1 MPFQVWRLLRALVR
15 SFGVH
20 TARYPC
26 ASECQSFS
34 PWLVQIPDHH
44 SPVLCPNEDIVLVSF
59 HLRSDLSASTH
70 AYLPPV
76 QADFGVQNDRREND
90 LTTDAS
96 APSDNSH
103 SAGMSDWLDDA
114 QSKHSIQ
121 DHESD
126 STCRFDGNRTPQP
139 DTVSEPQMLLP
150 CSSVDPITDF
160 STSPTSYEP
169 IADFSASVAS
179 PRQSPSPVSNNPSRS
194 NVLRHQCQ
202 N

>member
-1 MPFQVWRLLRALVR
+1 
-15 SFGVH
+15 VH
-20 TARYPC
+20 TTRYTC
-26 ASECQSFS
+26 ASEYQSFS
-34 PWLVQIPDHH
+34 PRLEQIPDHR
-44 SPVLCPNEDIVLVSF
+44 SPVLCPNEDTALVSF
-59 HLRSDLSASTH
+59 HLRGDLRASTH
-70 AYLPPV
+70 TYLPPV
-76 QADFGVQNDRREND
+76 QADFGVRNDRSEND
-90 LTTDAS
+90 LTADAS
-96 APSDNSH
+96 APLDNSH
-103 SAGMSDWLDDA
+103 QSAGMSDWLDGA

-150 CSSVDPITDF
+150 CSSMDPITDF